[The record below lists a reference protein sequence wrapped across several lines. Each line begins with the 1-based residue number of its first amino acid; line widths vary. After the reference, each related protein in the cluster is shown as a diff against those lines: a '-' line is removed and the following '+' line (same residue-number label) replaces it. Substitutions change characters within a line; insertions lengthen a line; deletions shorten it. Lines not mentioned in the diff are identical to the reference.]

1 VVWRLPHPAGA
12 TVLAGAAFLA
22 LSVELA
28 RRRSPGFAR
37 RFERA
42 VGSMLR
48 DREAHRLTGATT
60 LALGYT
66 VAATAFPGWPAVAA
80 ILLTGAADPAG
91 ALVGRRFGRARWPGG
106 KSLEGS
112 AAFFA
117 VALLVLLAVPGIG
130 VVAAAAVAL
139 VVTVAEAPTLS
150 LDDNFYLPVIAAAAV
165 RIAASLFGL
174 GGFS

>member
-1 VVWRLPHPAGA
+1 MVWRLPHPAGA

-37 RFERA
+37 RFEWA

-91 ALVGRRFGRARWPGG
+91 TLVGRRFGHTRWPGG

-117 VALLVLLAVPGIG
+117 VALLVLLALPGIG
-130 VVAAAAVAL
+130 MAAATVVAL
-139 VVTVAEAPTLS
+139 VATAAEAPTLPM
-150 LDDNFYLPVIAAAAV
+150 DDNLYLPVLAAAAV
-165 RIAASLFGL
+165 RVAASLFGL